1 MSGVAERAEDE
12 HWSKQKEV
20 ARSDAPIRFT
30 VALVKHIPFPL
41 LACMV
46 YPVSF
51 FYYVCSPKAR
61 REAVRYQRQLIAFS
75 RGKALRHPNAYRQIE
90 SFSFDLMQKVY
101 AWSGKVDLEEVIF
114 HDDDVVALKEGLSQG
129 KGALLITSH
138 LGNMELL
145 RCLASYGETGVER
158 QVPVTV
164 VMDLSTTSHFN
175 NTMGA
180 LNERFKMDIIPVARI
195 GIDSMEKMQDC
206 LARGGLV
213 VLAGDRTSPA
223 HPERNISASF
233 LGKAAPFPYGSFML
247 AALLKVPVYFVFS
260 LREKGSPF
268 SPKYNMFV
276 HQAETEFDCPR
287 KERKKRVQTLC
298 AQFARLL
305 ERYCSAFPYQWY
317 NFFNFWLFSEA
328 GGLHGQEDNP

>member
-1 MSGVAERAEDE
+1 MSGAEERAEE
-12 HWSKQKEV
+12 GHWSKQKDV
-20 ARSDAPIRFT
+20 AHSDAPIRFT

-51 FYYVCSPKAR
+51 FYYICSPKAR

-75 RGKALRHPNAYRQIE
+75 GGKALRRPNAYRQIE
-90 SFSFDLMQKVY
+90 SFSFELMQKVY
-101 AWSGKVDLEEVIF
+101 AWSGKADLEEVIF
-114 HDDDVVALKEGLSQG
+114 HDDDVVTLKEELSRG

-164 VMDLSTTSHFN
+164 VMDLNTTSHFN

-180 LNERFKMDIIPVARI
+180 LNERFKMNIIPIADI
-195 GIDSMEKMQDC
+195 GIESMEKMQDC
-206 LARGGLV
+206 LNRGGLV

-223 HPERNISASF
+223 HPERNIRCSF
-233 LGKAAPFPYGSFML
+233 LGKDAPFPYGSFML
-247 AALLKVPVYFVFS
+247 AALLKLPVYFVFS
-260 LREKGSPF
+260 LREKGNLF

-276 HQAETEFDCPR
+276 HKAITDLDCPR
-287 KERKKRVQTLC
+287 KERKERVQALC
-298 AQFARLL
+298 VQFAQLL
-305 ERYCSAFPYQWY
+305 EHYCTDFPYQWY
-317 NFFNFWLFSEA
+317 NFFNFWLFSER
-328 GGLHGQEDNP
+328 GGLHGQKDNP